1 MAKILVTGASGFI
14 GSRVVRQLC
23 ERGDAVKVLLRPS
36 ASRRA
41 LKGLPVEIAEGDI
54 MIASTVYRALM
65 GCDRLFHVAANY
77 KMWDSDPKKVLEPS
91 IRGTREVLEAVRRHD
106 GMIRKVVVTSSVAAI
121 GATSTAGGEVL
132 DETSPW
138 KLDESEQYVVAKRR
152 AEEVALAA
160 AKDLPIVVV
169 NPAGVFGPGDARPT
183 PSGQLIVRYLNWSA
197 PIPFPGSPGGI
208 SVVDVDDVARGH
220 LLAMEKGRIGER
232 YILGGENL
240 SITQILRNMSEM
252 TGLRGPGREPPKGMA
267 VALGWLMESWARVAG
282 GEPEVTHK
290 MARDFFD
297 GAFWVKSDKAKNELG
312 YSFRPARKTLARAMR
327 WYLDNGYV
335 DPSIARVIRYDELPG
350 RDPDPSLPHERS
362 AVFAE
367 G

>member
-14 GSRVVRQLC
+14 GSRVARQLC
-23 ERGDAVKVLLRPS
+23 ERGDEVKVLLRPS

-41 LKGLPVEIAEGDI
+41 LRGLPVEVAEGDI

-77 KMWDSDPKKVLEPS
+77 KMWDRDPKKVLEPS
-91 IRGTREVLEAVRRHD
+91 VRGTREVLEAVRRHD
-106 GMIRKVVVTSSVAAI
+106 GMIEKVVVTSSVAAI
-121 GATSTAGGEVL
+121 GAARGGEVL
-132 DETSPW
+132 DETSEW
-138 KLDESEQYVVAKRR
+138 KLADSEQYVVAKRR
-152 AEEVALAA
+152 AEEVALEA

-183 PSGQLIVRYLNWSA
+183 PSGQLIVRYLNWTA

-220 LLAMEKGRIGER
+220 LLAMEKGRVGER

-240 SITQILRNMSEM
+240 TITKIIETMSDL
-252 TGLRGPGREPPKGMA
+252 TGLRGPGREPAKGLA
-267 VALGWLMESWARVAG
+267 VMLGTLMETWARVAG
-282 GEPEVTHK
+282 GEPEVTYK

-297 GAFWVKSDKAKNELG
+297 AAFWVKSDKAKNELG
-312 YSFRPARKTLARAMR
+312 YTMRPARKTLARAIR

-335 DPSIARVIRYDELPG
+335 AKEIAKEIRYDELPG
-350 RDPDPSLPHERS
+350 RDPDPTLPHERS

>member
-14 GSRVVRQLC
+14 GSRVARQLC
-23 ERGDAVKVLLRPS
+23 ERGDEVKVLLRPS

-41 LKGLPVEIAEGDI
+41 LRGLPVEIAEGDI
-54 MIASTVYRALM
+54 MIGSSVYRALM
-65 GCDRLFHVAANY
+65 GCDRLYHVAANY
-77 KMWDSDPKKVLEPS
+77 KMWDRDPKKVLEPS

-106 GMIRKVVVTSSVAAI
+106 GMIEKVVVTSSVAAI
-121 GATSTAGGEVL
+121 GSGRGDEVL
-132 DETSPW
+132 DETSEW
-138 KLDESEQYVVAKRR
+138 KLADSEQYVVAKRR
-152 AEEVALAA
+152 AEEAALALA
-160 AKDLPIVVV
+160 DQLPIVVV

-183 PSGQLIVRYLNWSA
+183 PSGQLIVRYLTWSL
-197 PIPFPGSPGGI
+197 PFPFPGSPGGL

-240 SITQILRNMSEM
+240 TITQIVRTMAEM
-252 TGLRGPGREPPKGMA
+252 TGLRGPGREPPKSLA
-267 VALGWLMESWARVAG
+267 VMLGWAMETWARIGG

-297 GAFWVKSDKAKNELG
+297 GNFWVKSDKAKNELG
-312 YSFRPARKTLARAMR
+312 YTYRPARKTLARAIR

-335 DPSIARVIRYDELPG
+335 SKHVAKIIRYDELPG

>member
-14 GSRVVRQLC
+14 GSRVARQLC
-23 ERGDAVKVLLRPS
+23 ERGDEVKVLLRPS
-36 ASRRA
+36 ASRKA
-41 LKGLPVEIAEGDI
+41 LRGLPVEIAEGDI
-54 MIASTVYRALM
+54 MVASTVYRALM

-77 KMWDSDPKKVLEPS
+77 KMWDRDPSKVLEPS

-106 GMIRKVVVTSSVAAI
+106 GKIEKVVITSSVAAI
-121 GATSTAGGEVL
+121 GAGHGGEVL
-132 DETSPW
+132 DENADW
-138 KLDESEQYVVAKRR
+138 KLDDSEQYVVAKRR

-160 AKDLPIVVV
+160 AKELHVVVV

-183 PSGQLIVRYLNWSA
+183 PSGTLIVRYLNWSA
-197 PIPFPGSPGGI
+197 PIAFPGSPGGL

-220 LLAMEKGRIGER
+220 LLAMEKGRVGER

-240 SITQILRNMSEM
+240 TITQIIDTMAKI
-252 TGLRGPGREPPKGMA
+252 TGLRGPGREPAKGMA
-267 VALGWLMESWARVAG
+267 VAMGWLMESWARIAG
-282 GEPEVTHK
+282 GEPELTHK

-312 YSFRPARKTLARAMR
+312 YTHRPARKTLARAIR

-335 DPSIARVIRYDELPG
+335 APDVARVIQYDELPG
-350 RDPDPSLPHERS
+350 RDPDPTLPHERT
-362 AVFAE
+362 AVYAE